1 MTELQKLLLNSIRS
15 AHSFERLSQGLETA
29 RPGKAIGVKGLRGSS
44 FSGVLAALATTPAS
58 TNGKAN
64 AAIKRHPLVV
74 VVTGNYERSAEIYD
88 DMQFFGIERAFH
100 YPKTQVLPYDD
111 DEPLLEEQVK
121 HLEFLHHLVDCATP
135 DATCTQS
142 AVCSTSIEALFTRVA
157 PLEHLKQLI
166 LRIDWGQTLDPE
178 QFAGAAA
185 DLGFERVPT
194 VEARGEFAIRG
205 GILDIFPL
213 DAENPFRI
221 DLFGDEIESI
231 RAFDV
236 HTQRSLRGSDNIE
249 RLTILPARES
259 VLIQRALGHE
269 PQAELPVL
277 PTLLDVL
284 PADTLLVFDHPEVY
298 QVLDDRF
305 RQLVERQHKEHSKE
319 RTLPAPTSLFAT
331 LDQVQKTADRFTQI
345 HHSLVIEGVA
355 RTGIT
360 FETNS
365 FETTKPSLEYYITQI
380 RKRVA
385 DGYTVGIICDNDG
398 QAQRMDEMLR
408 ENVIGSAVIKE
419 DGTGRLAANA
429 DTTRD
434 VIVAVGLLHSGF
446 ILPEGSLYLVTDRE
460 IFGRYKRRHV
470 YRKIYKGAPI
480 ADAREIRKG
489 DYVVHLEHGV
499 GRFEGIRTQNV
510 DGKVTD
516 FVELVYADDDKLLVP
531 VEKIAYVQK
540 FSGPDQ
546 AAPTLDKLGSK
557 KWTQRRQKSEEDVKK
572 LAGELLQLHARRAAA
587 RGHSFGDDS
596 LWQREFE
603 SSFLYSETPD
613 QMRAID
619 DVKRDMASDKPM
631 DRLVCGDV
639 GYGKTEVA
647 IRAAFK
653 AISDKKQVALLCPT
667 TILARQHYDNFR
679 ERFADYPFKVEML
692 SRFRTPKET
701 REALKGLADGSVNLV
716 IGTHQLLSKS
726 VQFKDLGLVIVDEE
740 QRFGVSHKERLKE
753 LRASVDFLTLTATP
767 IPRTLYMA
775 LSGLRDMSVIN
786 TPPVDRHPIKT
797 KIIHWDREQIEEAIL
812 RELNRGGQVFFVH
825 NRVQNINA
833 IAEKIREIVPSARI
847 VVAHGQMNEHDLEQI
862 ILDFIDQKYDIL
874 VSTTIIESGID
885 IPNVNTI
892 IINRADAFGL
902 AQLYQLRGRV
912 GRENRRA
919 YAYLVVPAGQAI
931 TEHAVARLQ
940 AIEEFTELG
949 VGFNIAMRD
958 MEIRGT
964 GNLLGKEQHG
974 SMNAVGFELYCKM
987 LEEAVEEMR
996 GQQREE
1002 EARDVEIQWKASAYV
1017 PPDFVP
1023 VESQRVMLYKRI
1035 AEARTLEELDE
1046 IAAEVRDRYGEVPR
1060 TVPGACDVKP
1070 LKASAGPQGPHAMP
1084 SDPGS
1089 SKVAVAVAGAKRTG
1103 TSNAKPAAAV
1113 VEDLP
1118 EAVDNLFNIAR
1129 MRMLGRKLE
1138 LRKVQG
1144 LKNGFKLHRPG
1155 VLQAL
1160 GPRAQKLIKGGNP
1173 QIFADDPNALE
1184 LSYKDW
1190 DCRRPL
1196 SEAVSVLQKLQA

>member
-1 MTELQKLLLNSIRS
+1 MNGLQQLLISGIKQS
-15 AHSFERLSQGLETA
+15 PTFERLATSIDGA
-29 RPGKAIGVKGLRGSS
+29 KPGKAVAIKGLRGSS
-44 FSGVLAALATTPAS
+44 FSGVVASLAMRKGSGSSKSAATS
-58 TNGKAN
+58 KQ
-64 AAIKRHPLVV
+64 PLVV
-74 VVTGNYERSAEIYD
+74 VVTGNYERSGEIYD
-88 DMQFFGIERAFH
+88 DLQFYGIDSTFH
-100 YPKTQVLPYDD
+100 YPKTQALPYDE

-121 HLEFLHHLVDCATP
+121 HLEFFHHLVECANP
-135 DATCTQS
+135 QAATCDQS
-142 AVCSTSIEALFTRVA
+142 AVCVASIEVLFTRVA
-157 PLEHLKQLI
+157 PVERLRDLI
-166 LRIDWGQTLDPE
+166 LTINWGERLDPE
-178 QFAGAAA
+178 AFAQSAA
-185 DLGFERVPT
+185 DLGYERVPT
-194 VEARGEFAIRG
+194 VESRGEFAIRG

-221 DLFGDEIESI
+221 DLFGDEIESM

-249 RLTILPARES
+249 KIVILPARES
-259 VLIQRALGHE
+259 VLIA
-269 PQAELPVL
+269 PPATDSDDATPPVHSKL
-277 PTLLDVL
+277 PTLLEIL
-284 PADTLLVFDHPEVY
+284 PPDTLLVFDHPEVY
-298 QVLDDRF
+298 QVLDERF
-305 RQLVERQHKEHSKE
+305 CQLVERQFKEHSKE
-319 RTLPAPTSLFAT
+319 QSNVPAPELRFAT
-331 LDQVQKTADRFTQI
+331 LEQVQKSADRFVQV
-345 HHSLVIEGVA
+345 HHSLIIEGVA
-355 RTGIT
+355 RAGMT
-360 FETNS
+360 FDTTS
-365 FETTKPSLEYYITQI
+365 FETTKPSLEHYITQI
-380 RKRVA
+380 RKRVG
-385 DGYTVGIICDNDG
+385 DGYVVAIICDNDG

-408 ENVIGSAVIKE
+408 ENVIGSTIYKE
-419 DGTGRLAANA
+419 GETRPLAANA

-434 VIVAVGLLHSGF
+434 VIVGTGLLHNGF
-446 ILPEGSLYLVTDRE
+446 ILPEGNLYLVTDRE

-489 DYVVHLEHGV
+489 DYVVHLEHGI

-516 FVELVYADDDKLLVP
+516 FVELVYADEDKLLVP

-540 FSGPDQ
+540 FSASE
-546 AAPTLDKLGSK
+546 AAPPTLDKLGSK

-572 LAGELLQLHARRAAA
+572 LAGDLLQLHARRAAA
-587 RGHSFGDDS
+587 RGYAYGSDS
-596 LWQREFE
+596 VWQNEFE
-603 SSFLYSETPD
+603 SSFLYQETPD
-613 QMRAID
+613 QMRAIN
-619 DVKRDMASDKPM
+619 DVKRDMAGDKPM

-653 AISDKKQVALLCPT
+653 AITDKKQVALLCPT

-679 ERFADYPFKVEML
+679 ERFADYPMKVEML

-701 REALKGLADGSVNLV
+701 KEAIKGLADGSVNMV

-753 LRASVDFLTLTATP
+753 MRASVDFLTLTATP

-786 TPPVDRHPIKT
+786 TPPADRHPIKT
-797 KIIHWDREQIEEAIL
+797 KIIHWDREQIEESIL
-812 RELNRGGQVFFVH
+812 RELNRGGQVYFVH

-833 IAEKIREIVPSARI
+833 IAEKIREIVPTARI

-862 ILDFIDQKYDIL
+862 ILDFVDQKYDIL

-919 YAYLVVPAGQAI
+919 YAYLIIPAGQAI

-987 LEEAVEEMR
+987 LEDAVEELR
-996 GQQREE
+996 GEQREQE
-1002 EARDVEIQWKASAYV
+1002 SRDVEIQWKVSAYV
-1017 PPDFVP
+1017 PPEFVP

-1046 IAAEVRDRYGEVPR
+1046 LASEVRDRYGEVPR
-1060 TVPGACDVKP
+1060 ESPGTKP
-1070 LKASAGPQGPHAMP
+1070 SQRTAAGPQSKAIAT
-1084 SDPGS
+1084 PG
-1089 SKVAVAVAGAKRTG
+1089 R
-1103 TSNAKPAAAV
+1103 SNSELPPARRAAII
-1113 VEDLP
+1113 EDLP

-1129 MRMLGRKLE
+1129 MRIVGRKLD
-1138 LRKVQG
+1138 LRKVVG
-1144 LKNGFKLHRPG
+1144 LKSGFKLSRPDA
-1155 VLQAL
+1155 LQSL
-1160 GPRAQKLIKGGNP
+1160 GGRAQKLIKGGDP

-1184 LSYKDW
+1184 FSYKDW
-1190 DCRRPL
+1190 NGRRPL
-1196 SEAVSVLQKLQA
+1196 AEAVRVIQALSKA